1 PPRASWTVL
10 QHADASLPPPY
21 RSSPSSAFRL
31 TPWPPRSTIVTA
43 LPPLPSGRLSLTV
56 AFCRHSNPIAH
67 RVRRSRYEVS
77 CWGRLRSRLATMRPE
92 SCPLSARSRVDEEEA
107 AYPLEETSA
116 QRASAGAS

>member
-1 PPRASWTVL
+1 STPSSPPPPPHCPPRAPL
-10 QHADASLPPPY
+10 GP
-21 RSSPSSAFRL
+21 
-31 TPWPPRSTIVTA
+31 A

-116 QRASAGAS
+116 QWASGAW